1 MYLVF
6 RCNCGR
12 AVYSKEGVIRK
23 SCVCGEVLKVKEM
36 KILHKAENVLSAS
49 EIIRKLQEE
58 KYGSGYLTTA
68 DKLR

>member
-12 AVYSKEGVIRK
+12 AVYAKEGVIRK